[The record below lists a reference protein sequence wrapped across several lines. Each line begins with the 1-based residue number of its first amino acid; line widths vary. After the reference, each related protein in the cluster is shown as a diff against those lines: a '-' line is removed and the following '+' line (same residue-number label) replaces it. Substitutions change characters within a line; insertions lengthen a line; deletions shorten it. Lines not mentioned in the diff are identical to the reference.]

1 MAEQVVPA
9 PANPMVPL
17 VAGLIPG
24 IVSSVAPMRMPV
36 GETGEPGVMPSGE
49 VAAIPG
55 VPIPP
60 TCANTGLQPKSAAR
74 VAAISARRIVISVVL
89 WRESGRA
96 HRSTGPASL
105 ITSFGTLS
113 ISPTLFSD
121 CCNRV
126 AVEHNRT
133 ARRHH

>member
-1 MAEQVVPA
+1 VLKPDIPDAGLPMAEQVVPA

-55 VPIPP
+55 IVPLIPP
-60 TCANTGLQPKSAAR
+60 ACAKAG
-74 VAAISARRIVISVVL
+74 
-89 WRESGRA
+89 E
-96 HRSTGPASL
+96 
-105 ITSFGTLS
+105 
-113 ISPTLFSD
+113 
-121 CCNRV
+121 
-126 AVEHNRT
+126 
-133 ARRHH
+133 